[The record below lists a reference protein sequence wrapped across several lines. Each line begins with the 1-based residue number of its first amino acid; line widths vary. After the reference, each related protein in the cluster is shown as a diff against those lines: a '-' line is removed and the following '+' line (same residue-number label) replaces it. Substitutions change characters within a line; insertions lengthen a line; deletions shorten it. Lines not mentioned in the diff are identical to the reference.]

1 MMIAEAVTLDSIAS
15 RLAAKAGLDWG
26 SLADHPGYLKAIW
39 RERALGTVRAEAPD
53 ATIQR
58 IGLDRRTGRIGPMI
72 INLKRMVG

>member
-1 MMIAEAVTLDSIAS
+1 MIAEAVTLDSIAS
-15 RLAAKAGLDWG
+15 RLAAKAGLDWAM
-26 SLADHPGYLKAIW
+26 LADHPGYLKAVW

-53 ATIQR
+53 AVQR